1 MVDLKLVR
9 ERPDEF
15 KEALRRK
22 GADPALI
29 DLVLDLD
36 RRRRSL
42 VHRVETLR
50 AAQNKASEVIAR
62 LTGGEREAQIA
73 EMKRIA
79 RDLRTL
85 EPELRAAEQDL
96 ERALLRIP
104 NPPHPSVPEGG
115 PEANVVLRTVGT
127 PPTFPF
133 PPRDH
138 VELGA
143 LLDVERGAK
152 VSGSRFVYLRREGAL
167 LQMALIRYAV
177 DRLVAEGF
185 TPVIPPVLVK
195 RRALI
200 GTMGGETLDEQMVY
214 RVEGEDLAL
223 TGTSEVALGAMLA
236 DEVLGEQDLPLRLVG
251 VSTCFRREAGAHG
264 RDTRGMFRV
273 HQFDKVE
280 MFSFCQAERSWDE
293 HEYLVGLQE
302 ALWRPLGL
310 PYRVVNIAG
319 GDLGDPAARKYDIE
333 TWMPGRGD
341 YGETQS
347 CSNCTDFQARRLNIR
362 VRRPQGGTEFVHT
375 LNGTAVACPRAII
388 AILENYQEAD
398 GSVRV
403 PEVLVPYMGG
413 ITVLRPRAPR

>member
-1 MVDLKLVR
+1 
-9 ERPDEF
+9 
-15 KEALRRK
+15 
-22 GADPALI
+22 
-29 DLVLDLD
+29 
-36 RRRRSL
+36 
-42 VHRVETLR
+42 
-50 AAQNKASEVIAR
+50 
-62 LTGGEREAQIA
+62 
-73 EMKRIA
+73 
-79 RDLRTL
+79 
-85 EPELRAAEQDL
+85 
-96 ERALLRIP
+96 
-104 NPPHPSVPEGG
+104 
-115 PEANVVLRTVGT
+115 
-127 PPTFPF
+127 
-133 PPRDH
+133 
-138 VELGA
+138 
-143 LLDVERGAK
+143 
-152 VSGSRFVYLRREGAL
+152 
-167 LQMALIRYAV
+167 
-177 DRLVAEGF
+177 
-185 TPVIPPVLVK
+185 
-195 RRALI
+195 
-200 GTMGGETLDEQMVY
+200 
-214 RVEGEDLAL
+214 
-223 TGTSEVALGAMLA
+223 MLA